1 MRLVVGISGATGA
14 IFGIQLLQ
22 MLRSAGVKTD
32 LILSEW
38 AKVTIQQETEF
49 TVPEVEALASETHS
63 NRNLAAAISSGSVKT
78 DGMIIAPC
86 SMKTVAAIRGGL
98 ASDLLSRAADVV
110 LKERRKLVLLPRE
123 SPFNDIHLDNMLM
136 LSRMGV
142 VMVPPVP
149 AFYNNPKSLD
159 DVINHIVVR
168 TLDQFGIDSP
178 NASVWSG
185 LARRGSTSEPALTR

>member
-1 MRLVVGISGATGA
+1 MRLIIGISGATGA
-14 IFGIQLLQ
+14 IFGIRLLQ
-22 MLRSAGVKTD
+22 MLQSAGVKTD
-32 LILSEW
+32 LIISDW
-38 AKVTIQQETEF
+38 AKVTIQHETEF

-123 SPFNDIHLDNMLM
+123 SPFNDIHLDNMLT

-149 AFYNNPKSLD
+149 AFYNNPQSLD
-159 DVINHIVVR
+159 DVIDHIIVR

-178 NASVWSG
+178 NAGVWSG
-185 LARRGSTSEPALTR
+185 LARRASTSEPALTR